1 MSPTLGPA
9 YDSDFLSVGSLPG
22 PIGGP
27 FLLVIRRVSLVR
39 VARFL
44 LSVGKRRR
52 DRFSPEGCHFQLVVG
67 ASEQTKCPRCRH
79 ASELLFFLFFSL
91 SDNERGQD
99 VVERETPCICTRETD
114 DSRFHRVPRT
124 FYGTLLRESSGNRR
138 ACSRS
143 ITQTTRGGR
152 TVRGSNL
159 ALLTRYSVL
168 PIAIDAISR
177 SGSRI
182 TGKKTPYR
190 SRTQRAYV
198 RMPDCLGRA
207 DRVRVSFHAA

>member
-52 DRFSPEGCHFQLVVG
+52 DFLRRVVTSSWLLARANKRSVHDADTLRSFSSFSFSP
-67 ASEQTKCPRCRH
+67 SPT
-79 ASELLFFLFFSL
+79 
-91 SDNERGQD
+91 
-99 VVERETPCICTRETD
+99 TREDKTSSSVKHRVYVHARTD

-182 TGKKTPYR
+182 TGKKHHIGQERNEHT
-190 SRTQRAYV
+190 
-198 RMPDCLGRA
+198 
-207 DRVRVSFHAA
+207 

>member
-1 MSPTLGPA
+1 MTVSVSRVPDLRPRLRLRFSFGRIVTWPYRGPFPSRHSSSVARTSRTISIERRKTKIDFLRRVVTSSWFLARANEQSVHDADTLQSFSSFSFSPSPTTK
-9 YDSDFLSVGSLPG
+9 DDKTSSSVKH
-22 PIGGP
+22 
-27 FLLVIRRVSLVR
+27 RVYVR
-39 VARFL
+39 AR
-44 LSVGKRRR
+44 
-52 DRFSPEGCHFQLVVG
+52 
-67 ASEQTKCPRCRH
+67 
-79 ASELLFFLFFSL
+79 
-91 SDNERGQD
+91 
-99 VVERETPCICTRETD
+99 TD

-159 ALLTRYSVL
+159 TLLTRYPVL

-182 TGKKTPYR
+182 TGKKHHIGQERNEHT
-190 SRTQRAYV
+190 
-198 RMPDCLGRA
+198 
-207 DRVRVSFHAA
+207 